1 MQAVILAGGKGTRLG
16 ALAAGL
22 PKPLVPVG
30 GKPFIHYL
38 IAALRRHGFDEIVL
52 LVGPFA
58 AAYEKA
64 LGDGSMLGV
73 RVRLVTEDPPADTAG
88 ALTLAAPYLSE
99 RFLMLNGDSFLDFNM
114 LDLAAREAAEPWL
127 AWLAL
132 REVPDV
138 GRYGAVVLDGDRVMA
153 FGEKAASGPG
163 LINAGIYWLDRKVLG
178 EIGSP
183 PASMER
189 DLLPRLVA
197 RGLVRGTAYE
207 GRFIDIGT
215 PEDLAR
221 GGTVLPD
228 WERRPAAFFD
238 RDGVLNRDTGYVH
251 RAADFLWI
259 EGAQQAIK
267 RLNDRGYFVFVITNQ
282 AGIAR
287 GFYKPED
294 VETLHR
300 WVNSELGPRG
310 AHVDG
315 FYYCPHHPEG
325 TAEGYRM
332 VCDCRKPAPGLLL
345 QAMRDWPVRRE
356 GSFMIGDKDIDVAA
370 AEAAG
375 IEGLLFDG
383 RKNLDDIVRDLLPA
397 SPVLAPQR

>member
-1 MQAVILAGGKGTRLG
+1 VQAVILAGGKGTRLG
-16 ALAAGL
+16 ALTGGM

-38 IAALRRHGFDEIVL
+38 IAALRRHGFTDIVL

-58 AAYEKA
+58 AVYEKA
-64 LGDGSMLGV
+64 LGDGASLGV
-73 RVRLVTEDPPADTAG
+73 CVRLVPEYPPADTAG
-88 ALTLAAPYLSE
+88 ALTLAAPYLAE

-114 LDLAAREAAEPWL
+114 LDLASRMAAEPWL

-132 REVPDV
+132 REVPDI
-138 GRYGAVVLDGDRVMA
+138 GRYGAVVLDGDRIVA

-178 EIGSP
+178 EIGP
-183 PASMER
+183 PPVSMER

-197 RGLVRGTAYE
+197 RGLVRGTAYD

-215 PEDLAR
+215 PEDLVR
-221 GGTVLPD
+221 GSTLLPD

-251 RAADFLWI
+251 RSTDFAWI
-259 EGAQQAIK
+259 AGAQQAIK

-282 AGIAR
+282 SGIAR

-300 WVNSELGPRG
+300 WINDELKASG
-310 AHVDG
+310 AHIDA
-315 FYYCPHHPEG
+315 FYYCPHHPDG
-325 TAEGYRM
+325 TAEGYGV
-332 VCDCRKPAPGLLL
+332 VCNCRKPEPGLLL

-356 GSFMIGDKDIDVAA
+356 SSFMIGDKCIDVAA
-370 AEAAG
+370 AKAAG
-375 IEGLLFDG
+375 VRGLLFAGDG
-383 RKNLDDIVRDLLPA
+383 EENLDDFVRSLL
-397 SPVLAPQR
+397 SGN